1 MLKWENAGEN
11 LKVSMSKYHELD
23 AIRYVVDRTGVN
35 EIEIGKATK
44 NEVPKGKKLEDWPP
58 KPEKW
63 WEDET

>member
-1 MLKWENAGEN
+1 MSMFKKLPWDAVARMLKYGEG
-11 LKVSMSKYHELD
+11 
-23 AIRYVVDRTGVN
+23 RTGVN